1 MIEQMLDETAA
12 FFRLSKDPINQIFD
26 VRHMPAPVS
35 RGANAA
41 CIESG
46 GNAAQIGDPG
56 CADGNYHG
64 SVFAANSEALSDCAL
79 RPRAV
84 ASQMLFCGVFLFV
97 LWFSHQSRGLMSKKK
112 LPLAQEGEAIV
123 EYETCPR
130 CRGTGRGYG
139 IDDCGKCNGAGRIP
153 LAK

>member
-1 MIEQMLDETAA
+1 
-12 FFRLSKDPINQIFD
+12 
-26 VRHMPAPVS
+26 
-35 RGANAA
+35 
-41 CIESG
+41 
-46 GNAAQIGDPG
+46 
-56 CADGNYHG
+56 
-64 SVFAANSEALSDCAL
+64 
-79 RPRAV
+79 
-84 ASQMLFCGVFLFV
+84 
-97 LWFSHQSRGLMSKKK
+97 MSKKK